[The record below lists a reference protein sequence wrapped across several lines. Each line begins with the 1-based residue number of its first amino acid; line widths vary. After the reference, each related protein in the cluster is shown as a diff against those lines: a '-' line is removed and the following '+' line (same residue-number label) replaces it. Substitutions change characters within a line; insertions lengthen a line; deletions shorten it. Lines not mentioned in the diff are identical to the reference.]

1 MFSVNGGACGAGS
14 SYNPTPHYGGSCAGG
29 GAVTPSYLSP
39 YCSCGGGI
47 PNSIPSWDGYGKQYE
62 WAKDFSDNFAN
73 HACAA
78 TSLLNELSEQYT
90 KETGKVLTKEQ
101 RYEAIKKAYDSGNL
115 REEDAHVNNWTEA
128 ANDMASALGLKGKYQ
143 YVQYSSKP
151 SAKIYAWDKDG
162 DGCSDHF
169 VNDIGDGYYYDP
181 ATGKT
186 GRVDTLQLATKDNLG
201 KWRSL
206 EYN

>member
-1 MFSVNGGACGAGS
+1 M
-14 SYNPTPHYGGSCAGG
+14 
-29 GAVTPSYLSP
+29 
-39 YCSCGGGI
+39 
-47 PNSIPSWDGYGKQYE
+47 
-62 WAKDFSDNFAN
+62 
-73 HACAA
+73 
-78 TSLLNELSEQYT
+78 SEQYT

-101 RYEAIKKAYDSGNL
+101 RYEVIKKAYDSGNL

-151 SAKIYAWDKDG
+151 SVKIYAWDKDG